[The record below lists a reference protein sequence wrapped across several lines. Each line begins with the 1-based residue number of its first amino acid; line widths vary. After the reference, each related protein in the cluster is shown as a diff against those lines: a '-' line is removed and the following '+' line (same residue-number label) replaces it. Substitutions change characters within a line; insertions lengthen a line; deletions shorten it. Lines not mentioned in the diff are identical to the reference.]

1 MATTLVW
8 LSKIWNE
15 FYRMQF
21 SYLSYSKQRL
31 FDFICLWL
39 LPIGLLLLL
48 SDLYFLPGRS
58 LHHKLYYAF
67 FSIPTLIA
75 IVLRPRELKEI
86 LREPIIL
93 GFIVFSAWALVSL
106 IWSDTS
112 DSFLDELR
120 PPLHLLMLFLGCS
133 LLIKYRSESL
143 QPVFFSAALI
153 ALIATVYNLYM
164 FAQAY
169 VPQARMV
176 GAGAFDNPLLSSH
189 AFGFFCIYWLSLAMT
204 CKRPHV
210 LLIAIPAFAIMFL
223 SLLATGSRTPLA
235 AIVLGM
241 IWLSFICWNRR
252 SLALISML
260 AAGGIVVMTLFS
272 EMMLSRG
279 SSFRFDL
286 WQLTLEQIKL
296 RPWTGHGFD
305 ASLALQLP
313 DFGYAFSEPHN
324 FALGVIYYVGILGFV
339 PWLLIQAWALYSSWR
354 HRVQPLFILAS
365 AWLVYGIGAGLTE
378 GGGILSRPKEHWY
391 LLWIPLALIA
401 ALSINR
407 RLKTLRDRPVHRLP
421 DAAFN
426 TLKAHAQVIEE
437 DGLGPKVLRLDNG
450 NFLKLFRER
459 RCYTSGSF
467 NPYSERF
474 AVNSERLQAMGI
486 PAPTILDLYQL
497 NDGSTAVLYQPLPG
511 QTLRQV
517 MQSMGSPAVR
527 QALVERFGK
536 FLALLHDKGV
546 YFRSLHLGNVLL
558 MDDGEFALIDIAD
571 MRIFPSP
578 LRNALRQRNL
588 RHMQRYPEDRRWL
601 FEEQLPELL
610 QGYATLASPS
620 AVEGLRV
627 QVAALSRAVKT

>member
-1 MATTLVW
+1 
-8 LSKIWNE
+8 
-15 FYRMQF
+15 MQF
-21 SYLSYSKQRL
+21 SYLNYSKQRV

-39 LPIGLLLLL
+39 LPVGLLLLL

-58 LHHKLYYAF
+58 LHHKLYYGL

-75 IVLRPRELKEI
+75 IILRPRELKEI
-86 LREPIIL
+86 LRDPIVL
-93 GFIVFSAWALVSL
+93 GFMLFAAWAMASL
-106 IWSDTS
+106 MWTNGEED
-112 DSFLDELR
+112 FLGSLK
-120 PPLHLLMLFLGCS
+120 PALHLLMLFWGCT
-133 LLIKYRSESL
+133 LLTRYRSESL
-143 QPVFFSAALI
+143 QPVFFAAAII
-153 ALIATVYNLYM
+153 ALVATVYNLYM
-164 FAQAY
+164 FISHFA
-169 VPQARMV
+169 PQDRMV

-189 AFGFFCIYWLSLAMT
+189 AFGFFCIYWLTLGMT
-204 CKRPHV
+204 CKRPQI
-210 LLIAIPAFAIMFL
+210 LFIAIPAFTIMFAA
-223 SLLATGSRTPLA
+223 LLATGSRTPLVA
-235 AIVLGM
+235 VVMAMV
-241 IWLSFICWNRR
+241 WLSFICWNRR
-252 SLALISML
+252 SLALMSML
-260 AAGGIVVMTLFS
+260 IAGGVVVIALFS
-272 EMMLSRG
+272 EMIMSRG
-279 SSFRFDL
+279 SSFRFEL
-286 WQLTLEQIKL
+286 WQLVLEQIKL
-296 RPWTGHGFD
+296 MPWIGHGYESTL
-305 ASLALQLP
+305 SLDPGAGLLL
-313 DFGYAFSEPHN
+313 SEPHN
-324 FALGVIYYVGILGFV
+324 FALGVLYYTGILGFT
-339 PWLLIQAWALYSSWR
+339 PWLFMQVWALYSSWR

>member
-1 MATTLVW
+1 
-8 LSKIWNE
+8 
-15 FYRMQF
+15 MQF
-21 SYLSYSKQRL
+21 SYLNYSKQRL

-39 LPIGLLLLL
+39 LPVGLLLLL
-48 SDLYFLPGRS
+48 SDLYFLPDRS
-58 LHHKLYYAF
+58 QHHKLYYGL

-75 IVLRPRELKEI
+75 ILLRPKELKDI
-86 LREPIIL
+86 LREPLVL
-93 GFIVFSAWALVSL
+93 GFILFAGWAMVSL
-106 IWSDTS
+106 IWSTLS
-112 DSFLDELR
+112 DDDGFLGSLK

-143 QPVFFSAALI
+143 QPVFFAAAII
-153 ALIATVYNLYM
+153 ALIATLYNLYM
-164 FAQAY
+164 FIPTYAPD
-169 VPQARMV
+169 VRMI

-189 AFGFFCIYWLSLAMT
+189 AFGFFCIYWLTLGMT
-204 CKRPHV
+204 CKRPHILFV
-210 LLIAIPAFAIMFL
+210 AIPAFIIMFAA
-223 SLLATGSRTPLA
+223 LLATGSRTPLV
-235 AIVLGM
+235 AIVM
-241 IWLSFICWNRR
+241 AMVWLCCICWNRR
-252 SLALISML
+252 SLALISLL
-260 AAGGIVVMTLFS
+260 AIGGVVVMALFS
-272 EMMLSRG
+272 EMILSRG
-279 SSFRFDL
+279 SSFRFEL
-286 WQLTLEQIKL
+286 WQMTLNLIEQHPWIGYGFEAPLTLQL
-296 RPWTGHGFD
+296 QGFD
-305 ASLALQLP
+305 TVL
-313 DFGYAFSEPHN
+313 FEPHN
-324 FALGVIYYVGILGFV
+324 FALGVLYYVGILGFM
-339 PWLLIQAWALYSSWR
+339 PWLFMQVWALYSSWR

-378 GGGILSRPKEHWY
+378 GGGILPRPKEHWY

-407 RLKTLRDRPVHRLP
+407 RLKTLRDRPVRRLS
-421 DAAFN
+421 AAALK
-426 TLKAHAQVIEE
+426 TLETHAQIIEE
-437 DGLGPKVLRLDNG
+437 DGLGPKVLRLENG

-486 PAPTILDLYQL
+486 PAPRILDLYQL
-497 NDGSTAVLYQPLPG
+497 ANGSTAVLYQPLPG

-571 MRIFPSP
+571 LHIYPSP
-578 LRNALRQRNL
+578 LRIALRQRNL

-610 QGYATLASPS
+610 QGYATLASAP
-620 AVEGLRV
+620 AVQSLRK
-627 QVAALSRAVKT
+627 QVATLAQVSRT